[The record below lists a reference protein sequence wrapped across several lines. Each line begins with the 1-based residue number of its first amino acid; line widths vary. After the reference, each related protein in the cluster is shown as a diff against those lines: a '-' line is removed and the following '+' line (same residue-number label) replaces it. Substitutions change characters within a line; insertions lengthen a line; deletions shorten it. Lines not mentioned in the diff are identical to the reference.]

1 MRRPAR
7 LLIQV
12 ILLSVLLNLADW
24 PYVDEIVEAT
34 PAGTLSELLGEKL
47 SDTEKAHG
55 TAHNVQVGFQL
66 LLGLQALLSI
76 PVSLPAP
83 ESDKASGVERRIS
96 LRLIPPRIDRPPIL
110 PLQA

>member
-66 LLGLQALLSI
+66 LLGLQALPSI
-76 PVSLPAP
+76 PVFLPAP
-83 ESDKASGVERRIS
+83 ESDKASGVERRVS